1 MNLVLS
7 EDQVMIRDEAAR
19 LFAEM
24 AGSAHV
30 RDVIGK
36 GLGHDPLLWAR
47 VARDLGWCSLTVP
60 DAYCGLGLGA
70 VETVILMEA
79 AGRRLAPVPFWS
91 TVAFAVPLLT
101 HVSKP
106 EASATSLPSIAAGET
121 IAAVVA
127 PGLSGDAGALDV
139 TADSDGG
146 GYRLSGRSGPV
157 IDAPVADLLLVVA
170 RLGRDRALFALR
182 PGEDV
187 EVRRVRSLDGTRSYG
202 ELDLSHVPAMARID
216 RGDLSED
223 DWTMVV
229 ATAQLALA
237 AEEVGAARGA
247 MDATLAYISDRM
259 QFGRPIASFQAIK
272 HRCARLEIDLA
283 EARAMVYGAAANAVS
298 AAPQE
303 RLLEALGARALATDL
318 AFRAAEEAIQLHGGV
333 GFTWEYDPHLYF
345 KRAQASASL
354 LGRQDE
360 HLSTIADIV
369 MRAGVAS

>member
-7 EDQVMIRDEAAR
+7 EDQAMIRDEAAR

-24 AGSAHV
+24 ADSTRIRGAIGQGS
-30 RDVIGK
+30 
-36 GLGHDPLLWAR
+36 GHDAHLWGR

-60 DAYCGLGLGA
+60 EQYCGLGLGA

-91 TVAFAVPLLT
+91 TAAFAVALLT
-101 HVSKP
+101 HVSTPDACK
-106 EASATSLPSIAAGET
+106 EWLPFIAAGET

-127 PGLSGDAGALDV
+127 PGLSGDPGPFGITAV
-139 TADSDGG
+139 TDGE
-146 GYRLSGRSGPV
+146 GYRLSGRAGPV
-157 IDAPVADLLLVVA
+157 IDAPVADLLLVAA
-170 RLGRDRALFALR
+170 RLGTGRALFALR
-182 PGEDV
+182 PGQDA

-202 ELDLSHVPAMARID
+202 EPDLSNVPATARID
-216 RGDLSED
+216 RADLTED
-223 DWTMVV
+223 DWTAV
-229 ATAQLALA
+229 AASAQLALA

-247 MDATLAYISDRM
+247 MDVTLAYIADRV
-259 QFGRPIASFQAIK
+259 QFGRTIASFQAIK
-272 HRCARLEIDLA
+272 HRCARMEIDLA
-283 EARAMVYGAAANAVS
+283 EARAMVYGAAANAAS
-298 AAPQE
+298 ASPQE
-303 RLLEALGARALATDL
+303 RLLEALGARALTTDL

-354 LGRQDE
+354 LGRQDN

-369 MRAGVAS
+369 MRTGATS

>member
-1 MNLVLS
+1 MSLVLS

-24 AGSAHV
+24 ADSARIREVLSH
-30 RDVIGK
+30 D
-36 GLGHDPLLWAR
+36 LGHDAQLWAR
-47 VARDLGWCSLTVP
+47 VAGDLGWCSLTVP
-60 DAYCGLGLGA
+60 EQSRGLGLGA

-79 AGRRLAPVPFWS
+79 AGRRLAPVPLWS
-91 TVAFAVPLLT
+91 TAAFAVALLA
-101 HVSKP
+101 HVSTP
-106 EASATSLPSIAAGET
+106 EACETWLPRIAAGET
-121 IAAVVA
+121 IAAVAA
-127 PGLSGDAGALDV
+127 PGISDASGLMGIAAE
-139 TADSDGG
+139 TENE
-146 GYRLSGRSGPV
+146 GYRLSGRVGPL
-157 IDAPVADLLLVVA
+157 IDAPVADLLLVIA
-170 RLGRDRALFALR
+170 RMGTGRALFALR
-182 PGEDV
+182 PGQGV

-223 DWTMVV
+223 DWTKVV

-247 MDATLAYISDRM
+247 MDVTLAYIADRV
-259 QFGRPIASFQAIK
+259 QFGRTIASFQAIK

-298 AAPQE
+298 ASPQE

-345 KRAQASASL
+345 KRAQASAML

-369 MRAGVAS
+369 LRAGVGS